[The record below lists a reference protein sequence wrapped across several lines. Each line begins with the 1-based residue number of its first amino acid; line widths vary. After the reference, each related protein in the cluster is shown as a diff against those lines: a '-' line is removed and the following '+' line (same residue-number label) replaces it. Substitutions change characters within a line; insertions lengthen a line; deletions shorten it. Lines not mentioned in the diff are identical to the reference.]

1 MTRVF
6 IEMRSQLFTKRG
18 HAKVMRFAF
27 RNRMEFF
34 RDQLLPTH
42 FEVNE
47 LTRAGGAYGFA
58 RRTAKWMKKKAAA
71 KGHQKPLVY
80 RGNLRAAVLTN
91 STITATQHRG
101 RFYARATY
109 PLTDQRRKEI
119 EIIIP
124 GQRTLLASG
133 LRSLYT
139 NAASLPEFHDV
150 KRQRVR

>member
-34 RDQLLPTH
+34 RDELLPTH

-47 LTRAGGAYGFA
+47 LTRPGGPYGFA
-58 RRTAKWMKKKAAA
+58 RRTAKWQKKKAKV

-80 RGNLRAAVLTN
+80 SGNLKASVMSN

-101 RFYARATY
+101 RFQARAPF
-109 PLTDQRRKEI
+109 PLTEQRRKEL
-119 EIIIP
+119 EIIIT

-150 KRQRVR
+150 KRQRIR